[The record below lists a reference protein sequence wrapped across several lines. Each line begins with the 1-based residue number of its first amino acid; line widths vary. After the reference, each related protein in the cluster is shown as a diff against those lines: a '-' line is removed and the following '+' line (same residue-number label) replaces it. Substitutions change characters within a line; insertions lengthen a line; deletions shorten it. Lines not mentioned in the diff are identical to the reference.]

1 MKTPMLF
8 DQKLQCFSCFRFFLW
23 LFLVPFGI
31 ILLFSSSC
39 PAEESLYTAKGKR
52 DPFAQLITTGT
63 RQTSGGLLSVES
75 AEEITVEGIV
85 YAGHKDSIVIANGS
99 VMKEGDEVGNV
110 KVLEIKPEGAVFSI
124 NGVEAYKPL
133 YQEEIK
139 K

>member
-1 MKTPMLF
+1 MTTKLPF
-8 DQKLQCFSCFRFFLW
+8 NQKLQHLSPFRFFLW
-23 LFLVPFGI
+23 LFPLSFGI
-31 ILLFSSSC
+31 IQLVSQPC
-39 PAEESLYTAKGKR
+39 VAEESLYTAKGKR
-52 DPFAQLITTGT
+52 DPFVQLVTTGT
-63 RQTSGGLLSVES
+63 RQAAGGLLSVES
-75 AEEITVEGIV
+75 MEEITVEGIV

-110 KVLEIKPEGAVFSI
+110 KVLEIKPDGAVFSV

>member
-1 MKTPMLF
+1 MLF
-8 DQKLQCFSCFRFFLW
+8 NQKLQRFSPFRFFLW
-23 LFLVPFGI
+23 LFLASFGI
-31 ILLFSSSC
+31 IQVFVSPC
-39 PAEESLYTAKGKR
+39 AAEESLYTAKGKR
-52 DPFAQLITTGT
+52 DPFIQLVTTNA
-63 RQTSGGLLSVES
+63 RQAAGGLLSVES

-85 YAGHKDSIVIANGS
+85 YAGHKDSIVVANGS

-110 KVLEIKPEGAVFSI
+110 KVLEIKPEGAVFSV